1 MLFSLQ
7 LDPEVRIRQT
17 LTATAIPIPTA
28 IVAINSLRLLVSC

>member
-17 LTATAIPIPTA
+17 PLTATAILIPTA
-28 IVAINSLRLLVSC
+28 IVAINSL